1 MLKRI
6 AILVGC
12 WMLSAVVA
20 HAGGSARI
28 VGLQAPRE
36 VKAGASFQLSFAV
49 QPIVPSHHRN
59 LEPVV
64 TASSE
69 GRTLTFAAKAGGG
82 KDRYAAVVSLPQA
95 GDWSIRV
102 DSRFCQ
108 TLMDPVTVRA
118 RASKS

>member
-1 MLKRI
+1 MRKRI
-6 AILVGC
+6 ATLVGC
-12 WMLSAVVA
+12 CMLMGAVA

-28 VGLQAPRE
+28 VGVQAPHE
-36 VKAGASFQLSFAV
+36 VTAGQSFQLTFAV
-49 QPIVPSHHRN
+49 QPVVPSHRRN
-59 LEPVV
+59 VEPVV

-118 RASKS
+118 RSKS

>member
-1 MLKRI
+1 MRKRI

-12 WMLSAVVA
+12 WMLSGAVA

-28 VGLQAPRE
+28 VGLHAPRE

-49 QPIVPSHHRN
+49 QPVFPNHRHN
-59 LEPVV
+59 VEPVV
-64 TASSE
+64 MASLD
-69 GRTLTFAAKAGGG
+69 GQTLTFPAKAGKG
-82 KDRYAAVVSLPQA
+82 KDQYAAAVSLPEA
-95 GDWSIRV
+95 GDWTIRV

-118 RASKS
+118 QAVKS